1 MSIDETGISPDVQVL
16 LTGKDYEN
24 VFDRQRKAAEIILQD
39 QIAMTGTLQ
48 DLKQK
53 YIINTFNT
61 LTKE

>member
-1 MSIDETGISPDVQVL
+1 MSIDETGINPDIQVL
-16 LTGKDYEN
+16 LTGKDYES

-39 QIAMTGTLQ
+39 QITMTGTLQ